1 LPGEPPGMDR
11 VASPESASVGHAQP
25 LSGGLFHQLSLVL
38 LENSHVDVAVG
49 LQPIL
54 VSLDNER
61 ADQAQSA
68 RAKGA

>member
-1 LPGEPPGMDR
+1 
-11 VASPESASVGHAQP
+11 
-25 LSGGLFHQLSLVL
+25 VL